1 MGDMEEVSGASEPVS
16 RRGRPAKP
24 PLSRG
29 AIVDAAL
36 SLAQRDGVPG
46 VTLRAVARALDT
58 GPASIYVYFANRDE
72 LLGRMLERAL
82 ADVPTSAVKSKRW
95 RRRLLDLY
103 AATVQALDRYPGLA
117 AVALEADPLGGPGAQ
132 AITDNA
138 IALMRTREVPEA
150 TAAWGCEALLL
161 FTLGAAAH
169 PPASGAS
176 RSADESER
184 FARALGAL
192 IQGIREA

>member
-1 MGDMEEVSGASEPVS
+1 
-16 RRGRPAKP
+16 
-24 PLSRG
+24 
-29 AIVDAAL
+29 
-36 SLAQRDGVPG
+36 
-46 VTLRAVARALDT
+46 
-58 GPASIYVYFANRDE
+58 
-72 LLGRMLERAL
+72 MLERAL

-117 AVALEADPLGGPGAQ
+117 PVAMEADPLGGPGAQ

-138 IALMRTREVPEA
+138 IALMRTRDVPEA

-161 FTLGAAAH
+161 FTLGRR
-169 PPASGAS
+169 PPTGV
-176 RSADESER
+176 RPGPER
-184 FARALGAL
+184 GRVRAVRARALGAL

>member
-1 MGDMEEVSGASEPVS
+1 MEEVSGASEPVS

-36 SLAQRDGVPG
+36 TLAERDGVPG

-138 IALMRTREVPEA
+138 IALMRTRDVPEA

-161 FTLGAAAH
+161 FTLGAAAR
-169 PPASGAS
+169 PPVSGPSPS

>member
-1 MGDMEEVSGASEPVS
+1 MNTVSGASEPVS
-16 RRGRPAKP
+16 RRERPAKP

-29 AIVDAAL
+29 AIIEAAL
-36 SLAQRDGVPG
+36 TLAQRDGVPG
-46 VTLRAVARALDT
+46 VTLRAVARELDT

-82 ADVPTSAVKSKRW
+82 AEVPASAVKSKRW

-117 AVALEADPLGGPGAQ
+117 SVALEAEPLGGPGAQ
-132 AITDNA
+132 AVTDNA
-138 IALMRTREVPEA
+138 LALMRTRDLPEP

-161 FTLGAAAH
+161 FTLAAAAR
-169 PPASGAS
+169 PPASGS
-176 RSADESER
+176 TRSADESER
-184 FARALGAL
+184 FARGLGAL

>member
-1 MGDMEEVSGASEPVS
+1 MTEVSGKSEPVS
-16 RRGRPAKP
+16 RRERPAKP

-36 SLAQRDGVPG
+36 ALAERDGVQG
-46 VTLRAVARALDT
+46 VTLRAVARQLDT

-72 LLGRMLERAL
+72 LLGRMLDRAL
-82 ADVPTSAVKSKRW
+82 ADVPASAVRSKRW

-103 AATVQALDRYPGLA
+103 AATVQALDSYPGLA
-117 AVALEADPLGGPGAQ
+117 RVALEVDPLGGPGAQ
-132 AITDNA
+132 AITENA
-138 IALMRTREVPEA
+138 MALMRTRDLPEP
-150 TAAWGCEALLL
+150 TAAWGCDALLL
-161 FTLGAAAH
+161 FTLAAAAR
-169 PPASGAS
+169 PPASGPG

-192 IQGIREA
+192 IHGIREA

>member
-1 MGDMEEVSGASEPVS
+1 MSGESEPVS
-16 RRGRPAKP
+16 RRERPAKP

-36 SLAQRDGVPG
+36 ALAEREGVQR
-46 VTLRAVARALDT
+46 VTLRAVARQLDT

-72 LLGRMLERAL
+72 LLGRMLDRAL
-82 ADVPTSAVKSKRW
+82 ADVPASAVRSKRW

-117 AVALEADPLGGPGAQ
+117 RVGLEADSLGGPGAQ
-132 AITDNA
+132 AITENA
-138 IALMRTREVPEA
+138 MALMRTRDLPEP
-150 TAAWGCEALLL
+150 TAAWGCDALLL
-161 FTLGAAAH
+161 FTLAAAAR
-169 PPASGAS
+169 PPASGPG

>member
-1 MGDMEEVSGASEPVS
+1 MNTVSGASEPVS
-16 RRGRPAKP
+16 RRERPAKP

-29 AIVDAAL
+29 AIIEAAL
-36 SLAQRDGVPG
+36 TLAQRDGVPG
-46 VTLRAVARALDT
+46 VTLRAVARELDT

-82 ADVPTSAVKSKRW
+82 AEVPASAVKSKRW

-117 AVALEADPLGGPGAQ
+117 SVALEAEPLGGPGAQ
-132 AITDNA
+132 AVTDNA
-138 IALMRTREVPEA
+138 LALMRTRDLPEP

-161 FTLGAAAH
+161 FTLAAAAR
-169 PPASGAS
+169 PPASGS
-176 RSADESER
+176 TRSADESER
-184 FARALGAL
+184 FVRGLGAL